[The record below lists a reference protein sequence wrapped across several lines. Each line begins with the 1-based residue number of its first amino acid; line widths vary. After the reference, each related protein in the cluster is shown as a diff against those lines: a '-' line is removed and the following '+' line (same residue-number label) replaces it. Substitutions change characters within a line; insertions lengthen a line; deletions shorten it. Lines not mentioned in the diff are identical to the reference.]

1 MKRLALAL
9 AACLAAGPLLA
20 QSFGVTDGDGSPVP
34 DLSEQAQE
42 IIDGTITVE
51 TLSLGD
57 VQEETIG
64 LRGSQSAPVIEV
76 SPGAGAILRGLDKV
90 SGAVTDFD
98 LRIGDEAKF
107 GRLAVELGEC
117 RYPSEN
123 PSGDAFAYLTVRAE
137 GLDEPA
143 FEGWM
148 IASSPALSALDH
160 PRYDVWVIR
169 CRTS

>member
-1 MKRLALAL
+1 MIRGWSVVAALAL
-9 AACLAAGPLLA
+9 AGPA
-20 QSFGVTDGDGSPVP
+20 VGQTFGVTGDDGSPVP
-34 DLSEQAQE
+34 DFSEEAQQ

-51 TLSLGD
+51 TLD
-57 VQEETIG
+57 VGRVETLDIG
-64 LRGSQSAPVIEV
+64 ARSAPVVEV
-76 SPGAGAILRGLDKV
+76 SPGAGAVLRGLDKV
-90 SGAVTDFD
+90 SGDVTDLD
-98 LRIGDEAKF
+98 LRVGDAAQF
-107 GRLAVELGEC
+107 GRLTVELTEC
-117 RYPSEN
+117 RYPTEN

-137 GLDEPA
+137 GLEAPA